1 MGSRTKK
8 ELLRQKRYDMQEF
21 VYYNNRIKMLT
32 MNLFEWEGLEDWNIP
47 VEFVENELY
56 EKGQVAFYF
65 SSEYGLIAC
74 RCLGLNKNIYNLPT
88 KYQLIYGNTSK
99 IVNATEVVIL
109 YNNYLKIPTSEL
121 VNGFI
126 RKLCDISR
134 TIDTNI
140 YLQKLSK
147 LILVDDKQRLTLE
160 NLMLQYEGNVPFIVA
175 DKFFKNVMEVGND
188 KIMDLSVDFKA
199 LELLDAKSR
208 IWRELLETVGI
219 NSANTEKRERLT
231 TNEVDSNNELNKTS
245 NNIFFNSRKIFC
257 DKINKKWKNKGVN
270 INIERSDFFECYDNI
285 ERVD

>member
-32 MNLFEWEGLEDWNIP
+32 MNLYEWEGLEDWNIP
-47 VEFVENELY
+47 VEFIENELY

-65 SSEYGLIAC
+65 SDEYGLIAC

-88 KYQLIYGNTSK
+88 KYQLIYGNTPK
-99 IVNATEVVIL
+99 IVNASDVVIL

-160 NLMLQYEGNVPFIVA
+160 NLMLQYEGNVPFIIA

-270 INIERSDFFECYDNI
+270 INIERSDFFECYNNI
-285 ERVD
+285 EGIN